1 MTPTGDERA
10 MKLYSFFRSSAAYRV
25 RIALGVKGLAY
36 ECVAT
41 HLRRGEHR
49 KPGYLA
55 LNPQGLVP
63 VLDDDGVVV
72 SQSLAIL
79 EYLEE
84 AYPETPRL
92 LPASPA
98 DRAQVRAMALAIA
111 CDVHPLNN
119 LRVLEYLKSR
129 MGQSDEATN
138 LWYRHWIAEG
148 FAALE
153 QAIGKHTG
161 DGRRCFGDT
170 VTMADVCLV
179 PQVYNARRFAVDLA
193 PYPALVRVSES
204 LESLPAFA
212 KARPEAQPDAE

>member
-1 MTPTGDERA
+1 

-36 ECVAT
+36 EYVAT

-49 KPGYLA
+49 KPEYLA
-55 LNPQGLVP
+55 VNPQGLVP

-79 EYLEE
+79 EYLED
-84 AYPETPRL
+84 AYPKTPRL
-92 LPASPA
+92 LPATPA
-98 DRAQVRAMALAIA
+98 DRAQVRAMAQAIA

-129 MGQSDEATN
+129 MGQSEEATN

-153 QAIGKHTG
+153 QAIGKHTS
-161 DGRRCFGDT
+161 DGRHCFGDT

-193 PYPALVRVSES
+193 AYPALVRVSES
-204 LESLPAFA
+204 LESLPPFA
-212 KARPEAQPDAE
+212 EARPEAQPDAE